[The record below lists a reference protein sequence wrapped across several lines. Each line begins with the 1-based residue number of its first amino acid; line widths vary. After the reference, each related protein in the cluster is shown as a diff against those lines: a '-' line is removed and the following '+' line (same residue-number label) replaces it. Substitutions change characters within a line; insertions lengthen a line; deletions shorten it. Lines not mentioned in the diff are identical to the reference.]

1 MQTILPKYL
10 QARLWLIRIPSIDFS
25 TLNGNPK
32 YFRLSAHTHSQDLN
46 VRAGE
51 VNVVRGS
58 TNGKYVFVTGH
69 LLDDVLE
76 NTQGH
81 GVIYVSTLHDISKNS
96 VEKVYSMFSAQNPF
110 LFSVENHFKV
120 GGLGDLISDIFNL
133 PVIRVGLD
141 TNFLTDYGSYDDL
154 RRQGNIDKFS
164 IYQKLRRI

>member
-1 MQTILPKYL
+1 M
-10 QARLWLIRIPSIDFS
+10 
-25 TLNGNPK
+25 
-32 YFRLSAHTHSQDLN
+32 
-46 VRAGE
+46 RAGE
-51 VNVVRGS
+51 VNVIRGS

-96 VEKVYSMFSAQNPF
+96 VEKVYSMFPGQKPF

-120 GGLGDLISDIFNL
+120 GGLGDLISDTFNL
-133 PVIRVGLD
+133 PVTRIGLE
-141 TNFLTDYGSYDDL
+141 TKFLTEYGSYDDL